1 MPQLIIYKYYVNT
14 NIWKINNSRLHLYW
28 RYSGTDQ
35 KGQSTPD
42 VVQIK

>member
-1 MPQLIIYKYYVNT
+1 MSIPTFERSIIVDYTYTDGTPV
-14 NIWKINNSRLHLYW
+14 
-28 RYSGTDQ
+28 TDQ